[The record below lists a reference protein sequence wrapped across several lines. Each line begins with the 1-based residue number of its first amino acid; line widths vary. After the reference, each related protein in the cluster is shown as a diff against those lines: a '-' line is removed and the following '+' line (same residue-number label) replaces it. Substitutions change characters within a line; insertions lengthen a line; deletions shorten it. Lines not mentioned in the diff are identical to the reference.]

1 MGRLEQAFDDAERAA
16 VSTMNSAKSLTRL
29 ATQMQKA
36 AKTGNVATI
45 KRAQRGLG
53 YALTEL
59 AQEVKN
65 AVESW
70 PFEQEEEERYLRDD
84 YAGELIDAAEEKG
97 LGIFR
102 GDTGL
107 IAHPSVVQI
116 LPDKRAV
123 RIDSRQNSSI
133 RPSHLAEVL
142 LANQAK
148 RSRFRSG
155 APFRPDTF
163 LESLYKVYSDIVHDE
178 STSRLVRVG
187 GRVVRLERVYKLLTA
202 LPGDSREYGRTDF
215 ARDLYNLEVN
225 GPKRA
230 RNGAAVSFPAS
241 TGTKGSRGVFAFIGP
256 DGQRINYYGLKFTEP
271 DPG

>member
-16 VSTMNSAKSLTRL
+16 VSTMDSAKSLTRL

-36 AKTGNVATI
+36 AKTGNITAI
-45 KRAQRGLG
+45 KRAQGRLG
-53 YALTEL
+53 DALTIL
-59 AQEVKN
+59 TQEVKS

-70 PFEQEEEERYLRDD
+70 PFEEVKEERYLRDD
-84 YAGELIDAAEEKG
+84 YAAELIDAAEEQG
-97 LGIFR
+97 LDIFR

-107 IAHPSVVQI
+107 IAHPSIVRI

-123 RIDSRQNSSI
+123 RIDRKQNSSI
-133 RPSHLAEVL
+133 RPSHLAGVL
-142 LANQAK
+142 LANQEK

-155 APFRPDTF
+155 AF
-163 LESLYKVYSDIVHDE
+163 LESLYNVYSDIVRGD
-178 STSRLVRVG
+178 SSNRFVQVS
-187 GRVVRLERVYKLLTA
+187 GRVVRLDRIYKLITA
-202 LPGDSREYGRTDF
+202 LPGGNREYDRTDF
-215 ARDLYNLEVN
+215 ARDLYSLEVN

-230 RNGAAVSFPAS
+230 RKGAAVSFPAS
-241 TGTKGSRGVFAFIGP
+241 TGTKGSRGVFSFIGP